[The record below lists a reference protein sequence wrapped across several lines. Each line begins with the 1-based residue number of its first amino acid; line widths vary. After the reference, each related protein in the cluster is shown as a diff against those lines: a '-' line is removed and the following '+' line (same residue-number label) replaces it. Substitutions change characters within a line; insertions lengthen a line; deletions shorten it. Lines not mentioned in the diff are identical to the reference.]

1 MTTTRWRERRAM
13 IYLDHAATTMIE
25 PQVLTAMKPY
35 MRERFGNASTYYEV
49 GAESRKAVE
58 YARKEIADS
67 LDADPEE
74 IFFTSGGTESD
85 NWALKGTMEAYKNKG
100 RHLIVSSFEHHAIG
114 NTCEYLKKQGYQV
127 TYVSVDR
134 QGKIRLDELEHAIR
148 PDTVMISIMC
158 ANNEIGTIQDMR
170 EIGCIAKRNHVLF
183 HTDAVQ
189 AYGQIPIDVKNWNIS
204 LLSASSH
211 KFYGPKGCGFLYIK
225 KGVRT
230 MSMIQGGSQERGFRA
245 GTENVPG
252 IVGMAYAAKLSYE
265 CMDEVGKRE
274 RMLRDW
280 LARRLCEELPGA
292 RAIGSM
298 TDRLPGNLN
307 MYFPG
312 IEATN
317 LVLLLDEVGICVS
330 AGSAC
335 TSRDTT
341 VSHVLRAIGLTDR
354 QASSCIRITLGRH
367 TTFQELNIALQEIIR
382 LVKML
387 QKG

>member
-1 MTTTRWRERRAM
+1 
-13 IYLDHAATTMIE
+13 
-25 PQVLTAMKPY
+25 
-35 MRERFGNASTYYEV
+35 
-49 GAESRKAVE
+49 
-58 YARKEIADS
+58 
-67 LDADPEE
+67 
-74 IFFTSGGTESD
+74 
-85 NWALKGTMEAYKNKG
+85 
-100 RHLIVSSFEHHAIG
+100 
-114 NTCEYLKKQGYQV
+114 
-127 TYVSVDR
+127 
-134 QGKIRLDELEHAIR
+134 
-148 PDTVMISIMC
+148 
-158 ANNEIGTIQDMR
+158 
-170 EIGCIAKRNHVLF
+170 
-183 HTDAVQ
+183 
-189 AYGQIPIDVKNWNIS
+189 
-204 LLSASSH
+204 
-211 KFYGPKGCGFLYIK
+211 
-225 KGVRT
+225 

-341 VSHVLRAIGLTDR
+341 VSHVLRAIGLTDC

>member
-1 MTTTRWRERRAM
+1 
-13 IYLDHAATTMIE
+13 
-25 PQVLTAMKPY
+25 
-35 MRERFGNASTYYEV
+35 
-49 GAESRKAVE
+49 
-58 YARKEIADS
+58 
-67 LDADPEE
+67 
-74 IFFTSGGTESD
+74 
-85 NWALKGTMEAYKNKG
+85 MEAYKNKG

-134 QGKIRLDELEHAIR
+134 QGKIRLDELERAIR

-189 AYGQIPIDVKNWNIS
+189 AYGQIPIDVKNWNMS
-204 LLSASSH
+204 LRSASSDKLH
-211 KFYGPKGCGFLYIK
+211 GPQGWGLLYSK

-317 LVLLLDEVGICVS
+317 LVLLLDEGGICVS
-330 AGSAC
+330 AGSGG
-335 TSRDTT
+335 TGRDTT
-341 VSHVLRAIGLTDR
+341 A
-354 QASSCIRITLGRH
+354 
-367 TTFQELNIALQEIIR
+367 
-382 LVKML
+382 
-387 QKG
+387 